1 MAEGGRGA
9 VTSTSILARK
19 LVRQNKT
26 MVTVGD
32 VPAWL
37 VLAFERVVEVT
48 VVRGICPL
56 QC

>member
-1 MAEGGRGA
+1 MVEGGRGA
-9 VTSTSILARK
+9 VTSTYILARK

-48 VVRGICPL
+48 VVLGRCP
-56 QC
+56 

>member
-9 VTSTSILARK
+9 VTPTYILALK

-32 VPAWL
+32 VSPGF
-37 VLAFERVVEVT
+37 VLSFGRVVKAA
-48 VVRGICPL
+48 VVFGLCP
-56 QC
+56 